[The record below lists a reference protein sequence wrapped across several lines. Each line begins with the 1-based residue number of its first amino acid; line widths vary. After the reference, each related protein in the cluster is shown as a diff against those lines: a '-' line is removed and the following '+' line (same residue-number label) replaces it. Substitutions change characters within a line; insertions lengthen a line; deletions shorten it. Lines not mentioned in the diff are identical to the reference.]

1 MRIALDVM
9 GGDHGP
15 AEILAGARQALSASP
30 KLELLLA
37 GDREAV
43 LQHWPQAESESRV
56 EIVHCSQVI
65 EMDEHPAMAY
75 RKKKDASITVA
86 TKLVKAG
93 RAEAVVSAGSTG
105 AQMVAAL
112 FGLGRLPGV
121 DRPAICGCIPTL
133 AGPRVVLDIGANL
146 DSTPENLLQFAWM
159 GKIYAEIALGTKNPR
174 VFLLSNGEEAE
185 KGDERTQKAHQ
196 LLAVEE
202 GLGFCGNIE
211 SRDIFSGKADVVV
224 TDGFA
229 GNVALKTME
238 GTADALFTMMKEAFY
253 ADSRSKLG
261 ALLLKPALKEV
272 KKKLD
277 YEEIGGAPLLG
288 INGLSIVCHGS
299 SKAKA
304 IRAAILRTEE
314 WIESGLMVKLAE
326 HKF

>member
-1 MRIALDVM
+1 MKIALDVM
-9 GGDHGP
+9 GGDHAP
-15 AEILAGARQALSASP
+15 AEILAGARQALAASP
-30 KLELLLA
+30 KLEMLLV
-37 GDREAV
+37 GGKEAI
-43 LQHWPQAESESRV
+43 LQHWPQAEAEARV

-75 RKKKDASITVA
+75 RKKKDASISVA
-86 TKLVKAG
+86 TKLVKEG

-121 DRPAICGCIPTL
+121 DRPAIGGCIPTL
-133 AGPRVVLDIGANL
+133 EGPRVVLDIGANL

-159 GKIYAEIALGTKNPR
+159 GKIYAEIALEAKNPR
-174 VFLLSNGEEAE
+174 VFLLSNGAEAE

-196 LLAVEE
+196 LLAAAE

-211 SRDIFSGKADVVV
+211 ARDIFSGRADVVV

-304 IRAAILRTEE
+304 IRAAILKTVE

>member
-1 MRIALDVM
+1 
-9 GGDHGP
+9 
-15 AEILAGARQALSASP
+15 
-30 KLELLLA
+30 
-37 GDREAV
+37 
-43 LQHWPQAESESRV
+43 V

-65 EMDEHPAMAY
+65 EMGEHPAMAY

-86 TKLVKAG
+86 TRLVKEG
-93 RAEAVVSAGSTG
+93 RAAAVVSAGSTG

-112 FGLGRLPGV
+112 FGLGRLEGV
-121 DRPAICGCIPTL
+121 ERPAICSCVPTPQ
-133 AGPRVVLDIGANL
+133 GPKILLDIGANL

-159 GKIYAEIALGTKNPR
+159 GKIYAQIALGIAEPR
-174 VFLLSNGEEAE
+174 VFLLSNGAEAE

-196 LLAVEE
+196 LLAVSP
-202 GLGFCGNIE
+202 GLGFGGNIE
-211 SRDIFSGKADVVV
+211 GRDILSGRADVVV

-238 GTADALFTMMKEAFY
+238 GTAEALFAMMKEAFY

-261 ALLLKPALKEV
+261 ALLLKPALKAV

-277 YEEIGGAPLLG
+277 YEEVGGAPLLG
-288 INGLSIVCHGS
+288 VNGLSVVCHGS

-304 IRAAILRTEE
+304 VRTAILKTAE
-314 WIESGLMVKLAE
+314 WIDSGLMTGLAE